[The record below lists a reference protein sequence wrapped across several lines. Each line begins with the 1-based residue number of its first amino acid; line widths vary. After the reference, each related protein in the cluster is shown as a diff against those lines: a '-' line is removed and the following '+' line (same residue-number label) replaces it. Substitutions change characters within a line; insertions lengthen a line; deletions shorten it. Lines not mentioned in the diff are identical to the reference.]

1 MFLMRYSPAQPKLV
15 AVIIALLA
23 AKHLNPT
30 ACAAA
35 PGAQKA
41 LEPEQI
47 EACWTDLEKGEADAA
62 RALLKLADRPAEA
75 VGFLRE
81 KMKPLKIDAERVQSL
96 LVNLG
101 SDKEETWKAAYEELE
116 YFDPRLAIDLE
127 TLMSDVTTAPARQR
141 MVEILSQRP
150 VGSLEGKDV
159 IIRRLGSG
167 NEGFNFFDGRGS
179 WWAEHRVE
187 RINAGV
193 GGNLKKKWTRAVRAI
208 ILLEHL
214 GTPDAIAIL
223 RDMSAGHP
231 DAQPTRLANDALE
244 RIALKTP

>member
-1 MFLMRYSPAQPKLV
+1 MTSVQHFKVKRKV
-15 AVIIALLA
+15 AGAGAAILA
-23 AKHLNPT
+23 AVCMIGP
-30 ACAAA
+30 AIAA
-35 PGAQKA
+35 PSD
-41 LEPEQI
+41 EH
-47 EACWTDLEKGEADAA
+47 EACWADLEKGEADAA
-62 RALLKLADRPAEA
+62 RALLKLADRPKEA
-75 VGFLRE
+75 VAFLRTRLL
-81 KMKPLKIDAERVQSL
+81 PLKIDADRVQTL

-127 TLMSDVTTAPARQR
+127 TLMADVTTSPARQR

-159 IIRRLGSG
+159 TIRGVGS
-167 NEGFNFFDGRGS
+167 NSGFNFFDGRGS

-208 ILLEHL
+208 ILLEHI
-214 GTPDAIAIL
+214 GTPDAVAIL
-223 RDMSAGHP
+223 RDMSTGHP
-231 DAQPTRLANDALE
+231 DAQPTKLASDALE
-244 RIALKTP
+244 RIAVRTP